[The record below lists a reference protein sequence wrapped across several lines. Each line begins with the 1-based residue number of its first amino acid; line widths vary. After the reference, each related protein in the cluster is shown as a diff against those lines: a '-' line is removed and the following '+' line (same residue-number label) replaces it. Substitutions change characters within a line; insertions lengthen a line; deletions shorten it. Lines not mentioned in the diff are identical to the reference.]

1 MNDFPCT
8 ILECGVLHGAYHRI
22 VFEAP
27 HVTAEAKPGQFV
39 HVRIGEALDHIL
51 RRPFSICDA
60 DPATGRLT
68 LVFKTVGAGT
78 ERLAGMKPGDVCSI
92 LGPLGTSY
100 TLPDEK
106 TFPVIAA
113 GGYGSASTLFL
124 AKMCPRPGI
133 LFLGART
140 ESEFILT
147 EEYESLGWRV
157 ETATNDGSRGFRG
170 YVTELMESC
179 AGDFPADTM
188 VYGCGPAPMLYA
200 LAKTA
205 AKLGLRCEVSMD
217 QHMGCGV
224 GACFACVIKV
234 VDPGSS
240 DGWRYSRSCKEG
252 VVYPAQEV
260 YCG

>member
-8 ILECGVLHGAYHRI
+8 ILRCGVLHGAYHRI
-22 VFEAP
+22 VFHAP
-27 HVTAEAKPGQFV
+27 HVAAEAKPGQFV

-60 DPATGRLT
+60 DAATGELT
-68 LVFKTVGAGT
+68 LVFKVVGAGT
-78 ERLAGMKPGDVCSI
+78 ERLARMKPGESCRI

-100 TLPDEK
+100 TVPDEN

-124 AKMCPRPGI
+124 AKKSPRPGI

-140 ESEFILT
+140 ESDFILID
-147 EEYESLGWRV
+147 EYKALGWRV
-157 ETATNDGSRGFRG
+157 ETATNDGSSGFKG
-170 YVTELMESC
+170 FVTELME
-179 AGDFPADTM
+179 AKKDDFPAGAM

-205 AKLGLRCEVSMD
+205 AAARRRCCTRWRRPPRSS
-217 QHMGCGV
+217 
-224 GACFACVIKV
+224 
-234 VDPGSS
+234 GSS
-240 DGWRYSRSCKEG
+240 ARSAWTSTWDAAWG
-252 VVYPAQEV
+252 RVSPA
-260 YCG
+260 

>member
-1 MNDFPCT
+1 MNDFPCSV
-8 ILECGVLHGAYHRI
+8 LRCGVLHGAYHRI
-22 VFEAP
+22 VFHAP

-60 DPATGRLT
+60 DVATGELT
-68 LVFKTVGAGT
+68 LVFKVVGAGT
-78 ERLAGMKPGDVCSI
+78 ERLAQMKPGDSCRI

-100 TLPDEK
+100 TMPDEN

-124 AKMCPRPGI
+124 AKTSPRPGI

-140 ESEFILT
+140 ESDFILID
-147 EEYESLGWRV
+147 EYEALGWRV
-157 ETATNDGSRGFRG
+157 ETATNDGSRGFKG
-170 YVTELMESC
+170 FVTELMESC
-179 AGDFPADTM
+179 VSEFPADTM

-205 AKLGLRCEVSMD
+205 AKLGLKCEVSMD
-217 QHMGCGV
+217 QRMGCGV

-234 VDPGSS
+234 VDKSS
-240 DGWRYSRSCKEG
+240 PDGWRYSRSCKEG
-252 VVYPAQEV
+252 VVYPATEV

>member
-1 MNDFPCT
+1 MNDFPCA
-8 ILECGVLHGAYHRI
+8 ILDCGVLHGAYHRI
-22 VFEAP
+22 VFHAP

-39 HVRIGEALDHIL
+39 HVRIGDALDHIL
-51 RRPFSICDA
+51 RRPFSICGS
-60 DPATGRLT
+60 DPATGELT

-78 ERLAGMKPGDVCSI
+78 ERLAKMKPGETCGI

-100 TLPDEK
+100 TVPAADM
-106 TFPVIAA
+106 FPVIAA

-124 AKMCPRPGI
+124 AKTCPKPGI

-140 ESEFILT
+140 ESEFILVD
-147 EEYESLGWRV
+147 EYEALGWRV
-157 ETATNDGSRGFRG
+157 ETATNDGSRGFKG
-170 YVTELMESC
+170 YVTELMETR
-179 AGDFPADTM
+179 ANEFPANAM
-188 VYGCGPAPMLYA
+188 VYGCGPAPMLYS
-200 LAKTA
+200 LKRTA

-234 VDPGSS
+234 VDPGSP

-252 VVYPAQEV
+252 VVYPAEEV
-260 YCG
+260 YHG

>member
-8 ILECGVLHGAYHRI
+8 ILRCGVLHGAYHRI
-22 VFEAP
+22 VFHAP
-27 HVTAEAKPGQFV
+27 HVASEAKPGQFV

-60 DPATGRLT
+60 DAATGELT
-68 LVFKTVGAGT
+68 LVFKVVGAGT
-78 ERLAGMKPGDVCSI
+78 ERLARMKPGESCKI

-100 TLPDEK
+100 TVPGEN

-124 AKMCPRPGI
+124 AKMSPRPGI

-140 ESEFILT
+140 ESDFILID
-147 EEYESLGWRV
+147 EYKALGWRV
-157 ETATNDGSRGFRG
+157 ETATNDGSSGFKG
-170 YVTELMESC
+170 FVTELME
-179 AGDFPADTM
+179 AKKDDFPAGAM

-205 AKLGLRCEVSMD
+205 EKLGLKCEVSMD

-234 VDPGSS
+234 VDKSS
-240 DGWRYSRSCKEG
+240 PDGWRYSRSCKEG
-252 VVYPAQEV
+252 VVYPAEEV
-260 YCG
+260 YHG